1 MIGEWR
7 AVNGVQQQ
15 NSAAGSNS
23 AQRHGSASADF
34 FSGAVQ
40 HVSEQ
45 VCSGRNRATD
55 GGNAMSMQAYH

>member
-7 AVNGVQQQ
+7 DVNGVQQQ

-23 AQRHGSASADF
+23 AQKHGSASADF

-45 VCSGRNRATD
+45 VQWQKPRD
-55 GGNAMSMQAYH
+55 GWWKCNVDAS